1 MCYRCCCPSNN
12 RAIYNTRTIL
22 KRVLHRPPMCEWKLP
37 AFLLNRGW
45 CLLRDWVRLHLLRS
59 SMHRRLCCWASSPTV
74 SETHCF
80 VCLSHCSKS
89 PIPVASLSIHP
100 FHTFRKLNTLNH
112 TLFGGLPVL
121 SSFGG
126 KIAFNTAIL
135 QQNGRGPVV
144 IVEAHYAVP
153 MQTNV
158 VYTAP
163 AAPVQYAHVATPAPD
178 QQYSKY

>member
-1 MCYRCCCPSNN
+1 M
-12 RAIYNTRTIL
+12 
-22 KRVLHRPPMCEWKLP
+22 
-37 AFLLNRGW
+37 
-45 CLLRDWVRLHLLRS
+45 
-59 SMHRRLCCWASSPTV
+59 
-74 SETHCF
+74 
-80 VCLSHCSKS
+80 
-89 PIPVASLSIHP
+89 
-100 FHTFRKLNTLNH
+100 FRKLHTLNH

-135 QQNGRGPVV
+135 QQNGRAPVV

-163 AAPVQYAHVATPAPD
+163 AAPVQYAHIASPPPD